1 MRDDLLRHPELLGDF
16 VLFKAFGLHV
26 DVGRYAGTTI
36 RTPEGGSRRTPPSEP
51 VRYDAS
57 MHRILVVER
66 DDRIRQALCAELA
79 AFDIAPCSDSV
90 PLRTTPGERP
100 AAIVANAELADG
112 REDVLS
118 LAGSVPVVLVADS
131 PSVAHAVDCMRRGA
145 ADYLSRPL
153 AAGELASA
161 VQGAIERFAPAR
173 FDSRFSPMV
182 GSCPAMLRLFAGIEA
197 AAGEDAP
204 VLIHGESGTG
214 KELAA
219 RAVHAGSGRRHAP
232 LIALNCATL
241 PDALV
246 EAELF
251 GRDGVAAG
259 SRRGLMDAASGGTL
273 FLKAIGE
280 LPMPA
285 QTRLLRFLRGDA
297 SEDAAPV
304 RSGSHGQHF
313 DVRLIAATQHELQ
326 PLTNSGR
333 FLPALLKSLR
343 CTVLHVPPLRQ
354 RGDDIA
360 EIASAVLKR
369 SSDKLDKAGLRFAPG
384 VLEALR
390 HYAWPGN
397 VRELENAV
405 ERAVI
410 VCSNGVIDIDL
421 LAISDVGRAPPLG
434 TAKAE
439 QERSSSLESYFI
451 RFVLENQDQLT
462 ETELASQL
470 GISRKSLWERRQ
482 RLNVPRRG
490 TRKRGPRQAAR

>member
-1 MRDDLLRHPELLGDF
+1 
-16 VLFKAFGLHV
+16 
-26 DVGRYAGTTI
+26 
-36 RTPEGGSRRTPPSEP
+36 
-51 VRYDAS
+51 

-66 DDRIRQALCAELA
+66 DDKNRRTLCAALA
-79 AFDIAPCSDSV
+79 AFDIAPCSDLAQ
-90 PLRTTPGERP
+90 LRAALGEPP

-118 LAGSVPVVLVADS
+118 LAGAVPVVLVAGS

-145 ADYLSRPL
+145 ADYLSGPL
-153 AAGELASA
+153 AEDELASA
-161 VQGAIERFAPAR
+161 VQRAIERFAPAR
-173 FDSRFSPMV
+173 FGGRFSSML

-197 AAGEDAP
+197 AAASESP
-204 VLIHGESGTG
+204 VLIQGESGTG

-219 RAVHAGSGRRHAP
+219 RAVHAGSSRRHAP

-251 GRDGVAAG
+251 GRGGAAAN
-259 SRRGLMDAASGGTL
+259 SRRGLIDAADGGVL

-285 QTRLLRFLRGDA
+285 QTRLLRLVQKGVLEDRTLA
-297 SEDAAPV
+297 RAEDAGRP
-304 RSGSHGQHF
+304 F
-313 DVRLIAATQHELQ
+313 DVRLIAATGHELQ
-326 PLTNSGR
+326 PLADRGR
-333 FLPALLKSLR
+333 FLPALLECLHG
-343 CTVLHVPPLRQ
+343 TVLQVPPLRQ

-360 EIASAVLKR
+360 AIATAVLRR
-369 SSDKLDKAGLRFAPG
+369 SSEKLGKSGLRFAPG
-384 VLEALR
+384 VVEALR
-390 HYAWPGN
+390 RYPWPGN

-405 ERAVI
+405 ERAAI
-410 VCSNGVIDIDL
+410 VCADGIIDIEL
-421 LAISDVGRAPPLG
+421 LAIDVGRAPPLG
-434 TAKAE
+434 AAAAE

-482 RLNVPRRG
+482 RLNIPRRG
-490 TRKRGPRQAAR
+490 TRKRGPRQATS